1 MLIPIPTTWRACR
14 FTEEQWWPDT
24 VADIR
29 LQHGGPD
36 IAGYLADA
44 NVEGEMRV
52 LALGDTHGVIQGC
65 G

>member
-1 MLIPIPTTWRACR
+1 MARLQIYRKSNGGRIRWRISG
-14 FTEEQWWPDT
+14 W
-24 VADIR
+24 
-29 LQHGGPD
+29 QHGGPD